1 MLIKIADDK
10 SKQLATLEALLKDAD
25 SLTQK
30 RIKDELRIMHAGIK
44 GEQES
49 AYQIDFHL
57 KESTRMAIIHDLR
70 LSIAGRV
77 AQIDHL
83 LIHQSQRFYVLETK
97 HFTHGLK
104 INDQGEFL
112 RWNEWKKCYEGM
124 PSPIEQNARHIKV
137 LHDLLERLGYK
148 NPSIQSFVLISPH
161 ARIDRAQGPSIPEV
175 VKADQFFS
183 VLKKDYES
191 SVSSISGFINA
202 VAKLSIGEAVEE
214 IAKKVVA
221 QHHPIEI
228 DYAAKFGVAKLAA
241 AEEMPPTA
249 DLSTAISAPTIQSIK
264 QEIKPDPLVP
274 QVSGSNNYPVQQ
286 CKKCLSENI
295 SIQYGNSYYF
305 KCADCN
311 ENSAIKISCG
321 ISEHKER
328 IRKDKSQF
336 FRECSQCGTSSLFF
350 VNKQ

>member
-1 MLIKIADDK
+1 MLIKNADDK
-10 SKQLATLEALLKDAD
+10 SKQLATLEALLKNAD
-25 SLTQK
+25 PLTQK

-97 HFTHGLK
+97 HFAHGLK

-112 RWNEWKKCYEGM
+112 RWNDWKKCYEGM

-183 VLKKDYES
+183 ALKKDYES
-191 SVSSISGFINA
+191 SVSSISGFFNA

-221 QHHPIEI
+221 QHQAIEI
-228 DYAAKFGVAKLAA
+228 DYAAKFGVNKLLAA
-241 AEEMPPTA
+241 AVTPVSG
-249 DLSTAISAPTIQSIK
+249 LSTAISAPTIPSIK
-264 QEIKPDPLVP
+264 QEIKPDQ
-274 QVSGSNNYPVQQ
+274 QVSLVSGLNKYPLQQ

-295 SIQYGNSYYF
+295 AIQYGNSYYF

-311 ENSAIKISCG
+311 ENSAIKIGCG
-321 ISEHKER
+321 IPDHRER
-328 IRKDKSQF
+328 IRKDKLQF
-336 FRECSQCGTSSLFF
+336 FRECSQCSSSSLFF
-350 VNKQ
+350 VNK

>member
-1 MLIKIADDK
+1 MLIKNADDK
-10 SKQLATLEALLKDAD
+10 SKQLATLEALLKNAD
-25 SLTQK
+25 PLTQK

-97 HFTHGLK
+97 HFAHGLK

-112 RWNEWKKCYEGM
+112 RWNDWKKCYEGM

-183 VLKKDYES
+183 ALKKDYES
-191 SVSSISGFINA
+191 SVSSISGFFNA

-221 QHHPIEI
+221 QHQAIEI
-228 DYAAKFGVAKLAA
+228 DYAAKFGVNKLLAA
-241 AEEMPPTA
+241 AVTPVSG
-249 DLSTAISAPTIQSIK
+249 LSTAISAPTIPSIK
-264 QEIKPDPLVP
+264 QEIKPDQQASL
-274 QVSGSNNYPVQQ
+274 VSGLNKYPLQQ

-311 ENSAIKISCG
+311 ENSAIKIDCG
-321 ISEHKER
+321 ITEHRER
-328 IRKDKSQF
+328 IRKDKLQF

-350 VNKQ
+350 INK

>member
-1 MLIKIADDK
+1 MLIKNADDK
-10 SKQLATLEALLKDAD
+10 SKQLATLEALLKNAD
-25 SLTQK
+25 PLTQK

-97 HFTHGLK
+97 HFAHGLK

-112 RWNEWKKCYEGM
+112 RWNDWKKCYEGM

-183 VLKKDYES
+183 ALKKDYES
-191 SVSSISGFINA
+191 SVSSISGFFNA

-221 QHHPIEI
+221 QHQAIEI
-228 DYAAKFGVAKLAA
+228 DYAAKFGVNKLLAA
-241 AEEMPPTA
+241 AVTPVSG
-249 DLSTAISAPTIQSIK
+249 LSTAISAPTIPSIK
-264 QEIKPDPLVP
+264 QEIKPDQ
-274 QVSGSNNYPVQQ
+274 QVSLVSGLNKYPLQQ

-311 ENSAIKISCG
+311 ENSAIKIGCG
-321 ISEHKER
+321 ITEHRER
-328 IRKDKSQF
+328 IRKDKLQF

-350 VNKQ
+350 INK